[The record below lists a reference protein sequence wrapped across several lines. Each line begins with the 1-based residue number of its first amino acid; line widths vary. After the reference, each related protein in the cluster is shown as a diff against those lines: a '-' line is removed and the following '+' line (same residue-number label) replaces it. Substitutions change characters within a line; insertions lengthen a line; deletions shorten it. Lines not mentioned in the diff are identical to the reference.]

1 MVSSQWHYLFN
12 YLSIALINWA
22 ATPQGVNDNVNV
34 ISLYSENF
42 LLCTMAVKKFWPSLS

>member
-12 YLSIALINWA
+12 YLSIALINWT

-34 ISLYSENF
+34 ISLYSEKF
-42 LLCTMAVKKFWPSLS
+42 VLCTIAAKILWSSI